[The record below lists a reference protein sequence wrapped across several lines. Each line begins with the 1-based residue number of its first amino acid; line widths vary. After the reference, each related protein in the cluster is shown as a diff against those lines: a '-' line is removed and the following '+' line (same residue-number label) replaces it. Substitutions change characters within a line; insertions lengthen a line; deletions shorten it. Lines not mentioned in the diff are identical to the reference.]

1 MKSWFMKLKEFK
13 YSKHL
18 LAILAFFA
26 MFVEL
31 NRKGIIIN
39 YKWYEYIE
47 MVVWLPLLFW
57 LYLKVFNNNDKE
69 KNIPLNILAVCFTLC
84 MLIGYSFYRAGTAI
98 LMVSSFINIIVNILK
113 FIGFYSLIKNCLYKL
128 YYLFTKYKFKNVTG
142 KLLNKM
148 NEHPFIFSLI
158 VLSIVYSI
166 YVIVFYP
173 GVINPDNANQIK
185 EVLGMHTRYLD
196 SIIVI
201 NENVTLTNFNPIIH
215 TLLLGNLFKIGYVMG
230 NVNFGLFL
238 YTLVQVII
246 VVLTLSYSIYFLH
259 KEKVRN
265 RYLLVMLGAYIFI
278 PFFPFYAITA
288 VKDTLFSMAVLL
300 YTIKLYQFIK
310 YENTFKSNLLLLVI
324 MLLVILLRNNGIY
337 LLLLSFPFAFFV
349 KKSLR
354 KSVVV
359 MTIIVLLM
367 NTAYGKILTA
377 LEIPNTS
384 IREMLSIPFQ
394 QTARYVK
401 YYSDEVTEEERAAID
416 KILTYDTLAE
426 RYDPR
431 LSDQVKN
438 EYNRYA
444 TNEDLK
450 DYFIVW
456 GKMLFKKPMTYIN
469 ATVANTYGYFYTDSY
484 RWYIYNDLNPILPS
498 EGFDYH
504 FNNLNISRLL
514 MRAYGN
520 GFKELPV
527 LKLLVN
533 CGMYTWAY
541 VFLLFVLLLT
551 KKRDLIVILLPAFA
565 SILIIIAGPANT
577 YFRYV
582 VHYAITLPL
591 IVGLVFKDTNKS
603 FIKK

>member
-31 NRKGIIIN
+31 NKKGIIFN

-98 LMVSSFINIIVNILK
+98 LMVSSFINIIVNVLK
-113 FIGFYSLIKNCLYKL
+113 FIGFYYLIKNSLYKL
-128 YYLFTKYKFKNVTG
+128 YYLFTKYKFKNVSG
-142 KLLNKM
+142 KLLSKF

-158 VLSIVYSI
+158 ALSIVYGI
-166 YVIVFYP
+166 YLIVYYP

-196 SIIVI
+196 GIVVI
-201 NENVTLTNFNPIIH
+201 NNDVTLTNFNPIIH
-215 TLLLGNLFKIGYVMG
+215 TLLLGNLAKLGYMMG
-230 NVNFGLFL
+230 NFNFGLFL
-238 YTLVQVII
+238 YTFIQVTV

-259 KEKVRN
+259 KEGVRN
-265 RYLLVMLGAYIFI
+265 KYLLVMLGAYIFI

-288 VKDTLFSMAVLL
+288 VKDTLFSMAVIF

-310 YENTFKSNLLLLVI
+310 YENTFKSNALFMFI
-324 MLLVILLRNNGIY
+324 ILLVILLRNNGIY
-337 LLLLSFPFAFFV
+337 LVLLSLPFAFFV
-349 KKSLR
+349 KKNLR
-354 KSVVV
+354 KSVVI
-359 MTIIVLLM
+359 MTVLVLLL
-367 NTAYGKILTA
+367 NSAYGKILTA

-416 KILTYDTLAE
+416 KILIYDTLAE

-431 LSDQVKN
+431 LSDKVKN

-450 DYFIVW
+450 EYFIVW

-469 ATVANTYGYFYTDSY
+469 ATAANIYGYFYTDSY
-484 RWYIYNDLNPILPS
+484 RWYVYHDLNSILPS

-504 FNNLNISRLL
+504 FNNLDITRLL
-514 MRAYGN
+514 MRGYGC
-520 GFKELPV
+520 GFREIPV

>member
-1 MKSWFMKLKEFK
+1 MKTWFNKLKEFK

-18 LAILAFFA
+18 LAILTFFA

-31 NRKGIIIN
+31 NKKGIIIN
-39 YKWYEYIE
+39 YKWYEYLE
-47 MVVWLPLLFW
+47 MVVWLPLLFF
-57 LYLKVFNNNDKE
+57 LYLKVFDKKDKE
-69 KNIPLNILAVCFTLC
+69 KHISLDILAVCFTLF

-98 LMVSSFINIIVNILK
+98 LLVSSFINIVVNILK
-113 FIGFYSLIKNCLYKL
+113 FIGFYCLIKNSLYKL
-128 YYLFTKYKFKNVTG
+128 YYLFTKYKFKNVSG
-142 KLLNKM
+142 KILSKF

-158 VLSIVYSI
+158 ALSIVYGI
-166 YVIVFYP
+166 YLIIYYP

-196 SIIVI
+196 GIVVI
-201 NENVTLTNFNPIIH
+201 NNDVTLTNFNPIIH
-215 TLLLGNLFKIGYVMG
+215 TLLLGNLVKFGYMIG
-230 NVNFGLFL
+230 NFNFGLFL
-238 YTLVQVII
+238 YTLIQVTV
-246 VVLTLSYSIYFLH
+246 VVLTLSYSIYFLY
-259 KEKVRN
+259 KENVRN
-265 RYLLVMLGAYIFI
+265 KYLLVMLGIYIFI

-288 VKDTLFSMAVLL
+288 VKDTLFSMAVIF

-310 YENTFKSNLLLLVI
+310 YENTFKSNVLFMFI
-324 MLLVILLRNNGIY
+324 ILLVILLRNNGIY
-337 LLLLSFPFAFFV
+337 LVLLSLPFAFFV

-354 KSVVV
+354 KSVVI
-359 MTIIVLLM
+359 MTILVLLM
-367 NTAYGKILTA
+367 NTAYGKILSA

-401 YYSDEVTEEERAAID
+401 YYGDEVTEEERAAID
-416 KILTYDTLAE
+416 KLLNYDTLAE

-431 LSDQVKN
+431 LSDNVKN

-450 DYFIVW
+450 EYFIVW
-456 GKMLFKKPMTYIN
+456 GKMLLKRPMTYIN
-469 ATVANTYGYFYTDSY
+469 ATTANIYGYFYTDSY
-484 RWYIYNDLNPILPS
+484 RWYVYHDLNSILPS

-504 FNNLNISRLL
+504 FNNLDITRLL
-514 MRAYGN
+514 IRGYGC
-520 GFKELPV
+520 GFREIPV

-591 IVGLVFKDTNKS
+591 ILGLILKETNKS